1 MSVPPS
7 KSHGRKSI
15 TASLKPRDLM
25 DQNPRLSGVW
35 TAQII
40 TLFPDAFPGVLGES
54 LTGRALKDRK

>member
-25 DQNPRLSGVW
+25 DQNPRLAGVDR
-35 TAQII
+35 ADYNPI
-40 TLFPDAFPGVLGES
+40 PDAFPGVW
-54 LTGRALKDRK
+54 AKA

>member
-7 KSHGRKSI
+7 KSHGHKSI

-25 DQNPRLSGVW
+25 EQNPRLAGVW

-40 TLFPDAFPGVLGES
+40 TLFPD
-54 LTGRALKDRK
+54 